1 MLFINSCL
9 IYGTIYHTKKMKKIK
24 SILPLLFLSMGTIVQ
39 TPILEANAK
48 GIPEPECKDGLL
60 ASDSSACGYNCKRS
74 GDGRKVA
81 CAEWP
86 GGKCEPSYRS
96 VSCGPPAPEN
106 WARDYR
112 ESDYDW
118 RNSNDKDKLRKRR
131 RELLRELEK
140 LEEKLR
146 ED

>member
-1 MLFINSCL
+1 MKIITL
-9 IYGTIYHTKKMKKIK
+9 IF
-24 SILPLLFLSMGTIVQ
+24 PLLFISMGATVPNF
-39 TPILEANAK
+39 TLTANAR
-48 GIPEPECKDGLL
+48 GIPEPECKS
-60 ASDSSACGYNCKRS
+60 ASMGDDSACGYHCKDS

-86 GGKCEPSYRS
+86 GGKCESDWRS

-112 ESDYDW
+112 QSDYDW
-118 RNSNDKDKLRKRR
+118 RNSSDKDKLRKRR